1 MNEQIGRLVQGK
13 TKKQSRERE
22 RESWNLSKGN
32 TNYLNT
38 FHNVEAYLD

>member
-22 RESWNLSKGN
+22 RERERERVGTYRKAIP
-32 TNYLNT
+32 TT
-38 FHNVEAYLD
+38 